1 MQEQTTVRSD
11 LKGLLFRKMGETI
24 DEYVR
29 MRTLFG
35 DFASPVCR
43 LHERVSAYRELLSES
58 GLYEEYE
65 QSRYGDPFHDDG
77 TPDWKV

>member
-1 MQEQTTVRSD
+1 MQDQTTVRSD

-35 DFASPVCR
+35 DLTSPVCLLR
-43 LHERVSAYRELLSES
+43 ERAAVCRELLCEA

-65 QSRYGDPFHDDG
+65 QSRYGDPFRDDG

>member
-29 MRTLFG
+29 MRALFG
-35 DFASPVCR
+35 DLASPYACCMR
-43 LHERVSAYRELLSES
+43 
-58 GLYEEYE
+58 G
-65 QSRYGDPFHDDG
+65 
-77 TPDWKV
+77 

>member
-1 MQEQTTVRSD
+1 MQEQTNARSD

-29 MRTLFG
+29 MRALFG
-35 DFASPVCR
+35 DFTSPVCR
-43 LHERVSAYRELLSES
+43 LHERVSVYREILCEA

-65 QSRYGDPFHDDG
+65 QSRYGDTFRDDD
-77 TPDWKV
+77 TPDWRT

>member
-29 MRTLFG
+29 MRALFG
-35 DFASPVCR
+35 DLASPVCL
-43 LHERVSAYRELLSES
+43 LHERVSVYRELLSES

-65 QSRYGDPFHDDG
+65 QSRYGDPFRDDG
-77 TPDWKV
+77 IPDWRT